1 MDKHFADFANVW
13 TPVALASELGTVR
26 PLAVQVAGV
35 GLALFRGEGGKAAA
49 LRDRCIHRGVALSLG
64 RVEAQCL
71 ECPFHGWRYAADGRV
86 TNVPWNPDAKLP
98 TLRTRAVPT
107 RELGGLIFVYTSFDS
122 EPTDEPQ
129 MHEWFSDPGMRVAGV
144 AVDWNV
150 HWTRAMENMLDSPH
164 LPFVHASTIGRGLRC
179 EVGGRMDIDTEDQ
192 PWGFRSRM
200 RVDGEP
206 RPGMLDF
213 RWPNQ
218 MNLHLDFRKRRMLLM
233 TACVPIDSE
242 RTRMLLVG
250 ARDFLRWPIFD
261 RLFNRANLRIA
272 NQDKAIIE
280 SSQPSRVPD
289 AREEKSVRTDAPVL
303 RFRKLYFERLAVPSV
318 GTPES

>member
-1 MDKHFADFANVW
+1 
-13 TPVALASELGTVR
+13 
-26 PLAVQVAGV
+26 
-35 GLALFRGEGGKAAA
+35 
-49 LRDRCIHRGVALSLG
+49 VALSLG

-71 ECPFHGWRYAADGRV
+71 ECPFHGWRYAADGCV

-98 TLRTRAVPT
+98 TLRTRTVPA
-107 RELGGLIFVYTSFDS
+107 REVGGLIWIHTSFDAR
-122 EPTDEPQ
+122 PPDEPQ
-129 MHEWFSDPGMRVAGV
+129 MHEQFLDAGMHVTGV

-164 LPFVHASTIGRGLRC
+164 LPFVHADTIGRGLRSL
-179 EVGGRMDIDTEDQ
+179 VGGRMDIDVEDQ
-192 PWGFRSRM
+192 PWGFRSRI

-218 MNLHLDFRKRRMLLM
+218 MNLHIGLPKRRLLLM
-233 TACVPIDSE
+233 AACVPIDAE

-250 ARDFLRWPIFD
+250 ARDFLRSPLLD
-261 RLFNRANLRIA
+261 RFFNRANLRIA
-272 NQDKAIIE
+272 REDKAIVE
-280 SSQPSRVPD
+280 SSQPPRVPD

-303 RFRKLYFERLAVPSV
+303 KFRKLYFERLARGSEAVV
-318 GTPES
+318 R